1 MMAVNS
7 ASLPRTF
14 VQLAD
19 SLVADFDII
28 ELLTMLS
35 HSCLELFDAGAVGIL
50 LGDQRGTLQVV
61 ATSSEQAR
69 LLELFEIQNNE
80 GPCLD
85 CYSTGLRMVSGDL
98 TTSDKWTRFAAEAQE
113 MGFRAVVACPLR
125 LRDVVIGTLNMFL
138 SEATELPDEDLR
150 LCQALADVAT
160 IAILQNKATKEAV
173 LVNEQLQRALDSRIA
188 IEQAKGIMAERLHVG
203 MADAFSELRQY
214 ARDNNLPLSEV
225 AEAVVRGTLRL
236 STVTLSNSAAE
247 WEKGGQPAGSAPA

>member
-1 MMAVNS
+1 MALNT

-50 LGDQRGTLQVV
+50 LGDQRGALQVV

-69 LLELFEIQNNE
+69 LLELFEIQNDE

-85 CYSTGLRMVSGDL
+85 CYSTGLRTVSGDL
-98 TTSDKWTRFAAEAQE
+98 AVTTQWPKFSVESLAA
-113 MGFRAVVACPLR
+113 GFRAVVACPLQ
-125 LRDVVIGTLNMFL
+125 LRNVVIGTLNMFL
-138 SEATELPDEDLR
+138 TEPVELPDDDLR

-173 LVNEQLQRALDSRIA
+173 AVNEQLQRALDSRIA

-225 AEAVVRGTLRL
+225 AHAVVRGTLTL
-236 STVTLSNSAAE
+236 SAVTRSNSASE
-247 WEKGGQPAGSAPA
+247 WEKSGQPARPAPA

>member
-1 MMAVNS
+1 MAMNA

-14 VQLAD
+14 VRLAD

-85 CYSTGLRMVSGDL
+85 CFSSGVRMVSGDL
-98 TTSDKWTRFAAEAQE
+98 SVNDQWPQFSVAARAA
-113 MGFRAVVACPLR
+113 GFRAVVACPLR

-138 SEATELPDEDLR
+138 TEAIELPEEDLR

-173 LVNEQLQRALDSRIA
+173 AVNEQLQRALDSRIA
-188 IEQAKGIMAERLHVG
+188 LEQAKGILAERLHVG
-203 MADAFSELRQY
+203 MADAFTELRQY
-214 ARDNNLPLSEV
+214 GRDHNLPLSEV
-225 AEAVVRGTLRL
+225 ANAVVRGTL
-236 STVTLSNSAAE
+236 TLSAVTRSNTAAE
-247 WEKGGQPAGSAPA
+247 RERPAPPAQ